1 MLLVAF
7 NTHNKVLPRHCGYAL
22 KRKLTVGFERHPSGG
37 THLRVKNVLII
48 FLDDL
53 WFINDSVL

>member
-48 FLDDL
+48 F
-53 WFINDSVL
+53 NDSVL